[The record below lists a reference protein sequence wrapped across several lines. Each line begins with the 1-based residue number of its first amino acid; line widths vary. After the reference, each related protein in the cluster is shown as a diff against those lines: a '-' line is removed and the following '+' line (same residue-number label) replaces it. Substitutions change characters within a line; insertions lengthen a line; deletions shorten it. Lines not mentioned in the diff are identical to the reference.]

1 MSKKINEFI
10 SFIKF
15 GIVGIS
21 NTLVNWIIFFILNS
35 IGVYYI
41 ISNIIAYIIATANS
55 YFWNSKWVF
64 KNKKENKMK
73 TTLKFILLNII
84 GLILNSIILYVLVDL
99 FNIDKMISLIIAT
112 GIIMIINYFIN
123 KLWVFKYNNKLKN
136 SN

>member
-1 MSKKINEFI
+1 MNKKNYEFI

-15 GIVGIS
+15 GLVGVS

-41 ISNIIAYIIATANS
+41 TSNIIAYLIATVNS

-64 KNKKENKMK
+64 KYKKEESIR
-73 TTLKFILLNII
+73 TSLKFILLNLI
-84 GLILNSIILYVLVDL
+84 GLVLNSIILYLLVDL
-99 FNIDKMISLIIAT
+99 FNYNKMISLIIAT

-123 KLWVFKYNNKLKN
+123 KVWVFKE
-136 SN
+136 S